1 LDFLSEDDTFMMTNE
16 IILESIDI
24 IEKKEKS
31 EEKVM

>member
-1 LDFLSEDDTFMMTNE
+1 MMTNE

-31 EEKVM
+31 EEKVMWFKI